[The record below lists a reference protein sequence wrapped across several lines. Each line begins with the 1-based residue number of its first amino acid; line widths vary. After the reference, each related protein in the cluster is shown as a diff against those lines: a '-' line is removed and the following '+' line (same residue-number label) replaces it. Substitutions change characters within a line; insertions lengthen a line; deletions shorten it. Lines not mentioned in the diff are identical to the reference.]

1 MKNRIRELRAQR
13 AKLAEDANKILTD
26 AGERSLNAEEAS
38 QFDKLH
44 RDITDLGQQVE
55 RLERQEAITAE
66 LAVSQAESREAARGT
81 ASDRSLSEDPVE
93 AGNQERSAFASY
105 LRFGQQGL
113 DEEARSILT
122 RYAAGREGR
131 AQTTQTGSTGG
142 YLIPVT
148 LLPAFEQALR
158 TYGGMFEVST
168 PYPTDSGEEVK
179 HPTGDNTTQVGEI
192 VAENTEVSRQDVTFG
207 FVSIKAHKYSSKLI
221 LIPTELLEDASQD
234 VASYA
239 VSQAGERISRI
250 ANSHLTTGTGV
261 GQPRGIV
268 TSATLGKL
276 APSGQVDTMEWD
288 DMVDLIHSVDA
299 GYRKGARFMM
309 ADLSVAHLKKKKD
322 STGRPLWSASV
333 AAGSPDRIADYEY
346 VVNNDM
352 PALAA
357 GTKAVLYGALAKY
370 LIRRVRGVRIVRL
383 VERFAEFD
391 QVGILAFARMDGALI
406 DAGTHPVKYFQCA
419 SS

>member
-1 MKNRIRELRAQR
+1 M
-13 AKLAEDANKILTD
+13 
-26 AGERSLNAEEAS
+26 
-38 QFDKLH
+38 
-44 RDITDLGQQVE
+44 
-55 RLERQEAITAE
+55 
-66 LAVSQAESREAARGT
+66 
-81 ASDRSLSEDPVE
+81 
-93 AGNQERSAFASY
+93 
-105 LRFGQQGL
+105 
-113 DEEARSILT
+113 
-122 RYAAGREGR
+122 
-131 AQTTQTGSTGG
+131 
-142 YLIPVT
+142 
-148 LLPAFEQALR
+148 
-158 TYGGMFEVST
+158 
-168 PYPTDSGEEVK
+168 
-179 HPTGDNTTQVGEI
+179 
-192 VAENTEVSRQDVTFG
+192 
-207 FVSIKAHKYSSKLI
+207 
-221 LIPTELLEDASQD
+221 
-234 VASYA
+234 
-239 VSQAGERISRI
+239 
-250 ANSHLTTGTGV
+250 TTGTGT

-288 DMVDLIHSVDA
+288 DMVDLIHSVDT

-322 STGRPLWSASV
+322 ATGRPLWSASV

-406 DAGTHPVKYFQCA
+406 DAGTPGEVLPVR